1 MPRYYKYDDGD
12 EMRKLL
18 RQIRFNIYTINSHDD
33 KEKYPY
39 IVDLLNKLVMLK
51 IIIDELIEDNVFKLV
66 GKGNIVNDIKLLGK
80 ITLQATKWRN
90 YTKRFHVK
98 I

>member
-1 MPRYYKYDDGD
+1 MQRYYKYDDGD

-18 RQIRFNIYTINSHDD
+18 RQIRFNVYTINSHDD
-33 KEKYPY
+33 KEKYLY

-51 IIIDELIEDNVFKLV
+51 IIVDELIEDNVFKLV